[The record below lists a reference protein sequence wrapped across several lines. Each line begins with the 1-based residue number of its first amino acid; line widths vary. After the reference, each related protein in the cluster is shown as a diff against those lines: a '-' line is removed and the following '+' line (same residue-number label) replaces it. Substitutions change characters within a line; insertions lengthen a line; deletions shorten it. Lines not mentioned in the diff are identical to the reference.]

1 VKTEGQIKQKVKQV
15 IFRLRKAHI
24 RKGLARHPQNCVHND
39 KIHLPVHTGNRA
51 TIRVC
56 TWGIAHVKAPGQG
69 HDGEE
74 WNNRVCDASMGGEQQ
89 AAECPYFESCSTAD
103 ELKAEFNENLGIE
116 GGTPK
121 DIGYIAKHYPDVAA
135 LLWVLGPSK
144 GAKTAEPEEDEPN
157 ILAFFGN
164 GEGVTEVPERP
175 LVEEQGE
182 S

>member
-1 VKTEGQIKQKVKQV
+1 VKSESQIKQKVKQV
-15 IFRLRKAHI
+15 IFRHRK
-24 RKGLARHPQNCVHND
+24 RYVQEGLARHPQNCVHND
-39 KIHLPVHTGNRA
+39 KIHLPVHTSNRA

-56 TWGIAHVKAPGQG
+56 TWGIAHVKSPGEG
-69 HDGEE
+69 HDGEA

-89 AAECPYFESCSTAD
+89 AVECPFFTPCSTAD

-144 GAKTAEPEEDEPN
+144 GARTEDPEDEDPN
-157 ILAFFGN
+157 ILAFFGK

-175 LVEEQGE
+175 LVEEQNE
-182 S
+182 P